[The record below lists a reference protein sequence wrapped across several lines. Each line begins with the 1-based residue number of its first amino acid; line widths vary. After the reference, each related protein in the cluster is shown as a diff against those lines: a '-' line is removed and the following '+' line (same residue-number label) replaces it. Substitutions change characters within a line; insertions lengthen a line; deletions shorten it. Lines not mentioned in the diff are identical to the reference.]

1 MPSMRVRVAASTADA
16 LANQIFRD
24 VTQPSILNL
33 WAAGVT
39 NTDDISLLIGSRQ
52 ILPQSDINIESSA
65 DVIDTDRDQLI
76 FNEVIEV
83 GRLTMPVTVTTE
95 CQVLISI
102 KPI

>member
-1 MPSMRVRVAASTADA
+1 MPSMRVRVSTSTADA

-24 VTQPSILNL
+24 VVQPSILNL

-39 NTDDISLLIGSRQ
+39 NTDDVSLLIGSRQ
-52 ILPQSDINIESSA
+52 ILPQSDINIEASA

-83 GRLTMPVTVTTE
+83 GRLTMPVNVTTE

>member
-1 MPSMRVRVAASTADA
+1 MPSMRVRITSTTSDA

-24 VTQPSILNL
+24 IPTPSILNV

-39 NTDDISLLIGSRQ
+39 NSDDLTLLIGSRQ
-52 ILPQSDINIESSA
+52 ILSQSDINVESSA
-65 DVIDTDRDQLI
+65 DVIDTDRDQLV
-76 FNEVIEV
+76 FNEVVEA

-95 CQVLISI
+95 CQVLISW